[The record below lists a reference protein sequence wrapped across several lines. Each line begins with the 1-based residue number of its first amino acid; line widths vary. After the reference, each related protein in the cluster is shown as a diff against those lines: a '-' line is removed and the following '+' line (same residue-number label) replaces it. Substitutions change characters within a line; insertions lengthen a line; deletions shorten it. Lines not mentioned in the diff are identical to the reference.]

1 MFHKSHLWA
10 LGKQIR
16 LICRLRKTYEYD
28 GPVMRWQRVWGRA
41 TLFGPSRLP
50 FPAVGNFPTQDEMSR
65 LAIPDHVVDLH
76 VWRTFSHKSPTT
88 EACQT
93 YFEAGRN
100 FVFRKKGFH
109 IHLAFVLKAPA
120 CLHRVGDRGVQ
131 ALNILRF
138 YVSVKFRDSLSPFS
152 LFDWLASNGGV
163 TMLSS
168 ASRLCLHADMEIISE
183 NLFGDVADNLTDRLL
198 SSPAFG

>member
-1 MFHKSHLWA
+1 MRRRSLSSVARCWTRTSTRSLRDVAA
-10 LGKQIR
+10 LSGGQIR
-16 LICRLRKTYEYD
+16 S
-28 GPVMRWQRVWGRA
+28 W
-41 TLFGPSRLP
+41 SR
-50 FPAVGNFPTQDEMSR
+50 
-65 LAIPDHVVDLH
+65 AIPDHVVDLH

-100 FVFRKKGFH
+100 FVFPKKGFH

-138 YVSVKFRDSLSPFS
+138 YVSVKFRDSLSPSS

-168 ASRLCLHADMEIISE
+168 ASR
-183 NLFGDVADNLTDRLL
+183 F
-198 SSPAFG
+198 AFMRTWR